1 MSQIDRT
8 YPHSR
13 PATSQRWKR
22 LWAKTRM
29 KITGGETGFLGFG
42 LRWAVLL
49 LFVAY
54 FFVPILWLVLAPSK
68 SAPDLLERN
77 PLAFGSFQRIQEA
90 WQRIVEYQD
99 GEVFLWLGNSVRY
112 VILSLTLA
120 LATCIPAGYIL
131 AIARFPGRRPLLW
144 LTLITMLLPPSALVL
159 PMFMELNLFHL
170 VNTQW
175 AVILPAAFFPF
186 GTYLTYIYY
195 ASSLPPD
202 LLDAAR
208 VDGCSE
214 VQLFWHIALP
224 LAKPLLGLLAFI
236 NFNTNWN
243 NFFGPYV
250 LLNDD
255 RLFNLPVG
263 LQQFVSATS
272 ALRPGF
278 NPSPGV
284 MVGYQQAEAALLGLV
299 MVVPVALVFMIA
311 QRYVVEGA
319 FTGSIKG

>member
-1 MSQIDRT
+1 MSKIDTPRQDSHQTLMQRLGHFWMRT
-8 YPHSR
+8 GDD
-13 PATSQRWKR
+13 
-22 LWAKTRM
+22 M
-29 KITGGETGFLGFG
+29 GIVGFG

-49 LFVAY
+49 LFAAY
-54 FFVPILWLVLAPSK
+54 FFVPLLWLILATSK
-68 SAPDLLERN
+68 SAPQLLELK

-90 WQRIVEYQD
+90 WQRIIEYQD
-99 GEVFLWLGNSVRY
+99 GEVLVWAFNSIRY
-112 VILSLTLA
+112 AIWALALSLTIS
-120 LATCIPAGYIL
+120 IPAGYIL
-131 AIARFPGRRPLLW
+131 AVARFPGRRLLLW

-170 VNTQW
+170 INTQW
-175 AVILPAAFFPF
+175 SVILPSAFFPF

-195 ASSLPPD
+195 ASSLPPQ

-214 VQLFWHIALP
+214 VELFWHIALP
-224 LAKPLLGLLAFI
+224 LATPLLGLLAFI

-263 LQQFVSATS
+263 IQQFVLATS

-284 MVGYQQAEAALLGLV
+284 MVGYQQAEAALFGLI
-299 MVVPVALVFMIA
+299 MVVPVAIVFLIA
-311 QRYVVEGA
+311 QRYVIGGA
-319 FTGSIKG
+319 FTGSVKG

>member
-1 MSQIDRT
+1 MPKNTPSRNKEQPSLMSRWSQ
-8 YPHSR
+8 SWKKS
-13 PATSQRWKR
+13 TSD
-22 LWAKTRM
+22 
-29 KITGGETGFLGFG
+29 TGVPGFVI
-42 LRWAVLL
+42 RWAVLL
-49 LFVAY
+49 LFALY
-54 FFVPILWLVLAPSK
+54 FFIPIYWLVLATTK
-68 SAPDLLERN
+68 SAPELLELR
-77 PLAFGSFQRIQEA
+77 PLAFGSFERLQEA
-90 WQRIVEYQD
+90 WRRIIEYQD
-99 GEVFLWLGNSVRY
+99 GEIFLWAFNSIKY
-112 VILSLTLA
+112 VVWGLALSLA
-120 LATCIPAGYIL
+120 ISIPAGYIL
-131 AIARFPGRRPLLW
+131 AVARFKGRHLLLW

-170 VNTQW
+170 INTQW
-175 AVILPAAFFPF
+175 AVILPASFFPF

-195 ASSLPPD
+195 AASLPRD

-224 LAKPLLGLLAFI
+224 LASPLIGLLAFI

-243 NFFGPYV
+243 NFYGPYV

-263 LQQFVSATS
+263 LQQFVMATS

-284 MVGYQQAEAALLGLV
+284 MEGYQQAEAALFGLM
-299 MVVPVALVFMIA
+299 MVIPVAIVFLFA
-311 QRYVVEGA
+311 QRYVIGGA
-319 FTGSIKG
+319 FTGSVKG

>member
-1 MSQIDRT
+1 MSKIDAQRSDF
-8 YPHSR
+8 H
-13 PATSQRWKR
+13 PALLQGWRHFWK
-22 LWAKTRM
+22 KTDND
-29 KITGGETGFLGFG
+29 TGILGFG

-49 LFVAY
+49 LFAAY
-54 FFVPILWLVLAPSK
+54 FFVPLLWLVLATSK
-68 SAPDLLERN
+68 SAPQLLELN

-90 WQRIVEYQD
+90 WQRIIEYQD
-99 GEVFLWLGNSVRY
+99 GEVLLWAFNSIRY
-112 VILSLTLA
+112 ALWGLILSLA
-120 LATCIPAGYIL
+120 ISIPAGYIL
-131 AIARFPGRRPLLW
+131 AIARFPGRRLLLW

-170 VNTQW
+170 INTQW
-175 AVILPAAFFPF
+175 AVIMPSAFFPF

-195 ASSLPPD
+195 ASSLPPE

-214 VQLFWHIALP
+214 AQLFWHIALP
-224 LAKPLLGLLAFI
+224 LATPVLGLLAFI
-236 NFNTNWN
+236 NFTTNWN

-263 LQQFVSATS
+263 LQQFVAATS

-278 NPSPGV
+278 NPSPGI
-284 MVGYQQAEAALLGLV
+284 MVGYQQAEAALFGLI
-299 MVVPVALVFMIA
+299 MVVPVAIVFLFA
-311 QRYVVEGA
+311 QRYVIRGA
-319 FTGSIKG
+319 FTGSVKG

>member
-1 MSQIDRT
+1 MTISET
-8 YPHSR
+8 SHSNSR
-13 PATSQRWKR
+13 PTLLQWLKR
-22 LWAKTRM
+22 YWV
-29 KITGGETGFLGFG
+29 KISGDMGVLGFG
-42 LRWAVLL
+42 FRWAVLL
-49 LFVAY
+49 LFAIY
-54 FFVPILWLVLAPSK
+54 FFVPILWLVLATSK
-68 SAPDLLERN
+68 SAPQLLEMK
-77 PLAFGSFQRIQEA
+77 PLAFGSFERIQEA
-90 WQRIVEYQD
+90 WQRIIEYQD
-99 GEVFLWLGNSVRY
+99 SEVLLWGLNSIRY
-112 VILSLTLA
+112 ALWALALSLILS
-120 LATCIPAGYIL
+120 IPAGYIL
-131 AIARFPGRRPLLW
+131 AVARFPGRRLILW

-170 VNTQW
+170 INTKW
-175 AVILPAAFFPF
+175 AVILPSAFFPF

-195 ASSLPPD
+195 ASSLPRD

-214 VQLFWHIALP
+214 VKLFWHIALP

-255 RLFNLPVG
+255 TLFNLPVG
-263 LQQFVSATS
+263 IQQFVLATS

-284 MVGYQQAEAALLGLV
+284 MVGYQQAEAALFGLI
-299 MVVPVALVFMIA
+299 MVIPVAIVFLFA
-311 QRYVVEGA
+311 QRYVIGGA
-319 FTGSIKG
+319 FTGSVKG

>member
-1 MSQIDRT
+1 MSKIDTPRLD
-8 YPHSR
+8 SR
-13 PATSQRWKR
+13 PTLLQRWKYF
-22 LWAKTRM
+22 WMKTSGD
-29 KITGGETGFLGFG
+29 TGIFGFG

-49 LFVAY
+49 LFAAY
-54 FFVPILWLVLAPSK
+54 FFVPLLWLILATSK
-68 SAPDLLERN
+68 SAPQLLELK

-90 WQRIVEYQD
+90 WQRIIEYQD
-99 GEVFLWLGNSVRY
+99 GEVLVWAFNSIRY
-112 VILSLTLA
+112 AIWALALSLTIS
-120 LATCIPAGYIL
+120 IPAGYIL
-131 AIARFPGRRPLLW
+131 AVARFPGRRLLLW

-170 VNTQW
+170 INTQW
-175 AVILPAAFFPF
+175 SVILPSVFFPF

-195 ASSLPPD
+195 ASSLPPQ

-214 VQLFWHIALP
+214 VELFWHIALP
-224 LAKPLLGLLAFI
+224 LATPLLGLLAFI

-263 LQQFVSATS
+263 IQQFVLATS

-284 MVGYQQAEAALLGLV
+284 MVGYQQAEAALFGLI
-299 MVVPVALVFMIA
+299 MVVPVAIVFLIA
-311 QRYVVEGA
+311 QRYVIGGA
-319 FTGSIKG
+319 FTGSVKG

>member
-1 MSQIDRT
+1 MSKIDAQRSDF
-8 YPHSR
+8 H
-13 PATSQRWKR
+13 PALLQGWRHFWK
-22 LWAKTRM
+22 KTDND
-29 KITGGETGFLGFG
+29 TGILGFG

-49 LFVAY
+49 LFAAY
-54 FFVPILWLVLAPSK
+54 FFVPLLWLVLATSK
-68 SAPDLLERN
+68 SAPQLLELK

-90 WQRIVEYQD
+90 WQRIIEYQD
-99 GEVFLWLGNSVRY
+99 GEVLLWAFNSIRY
-112 VILSLTLA
+112 ALWGLILSLA
-120 LATCIPAGYIL
+120 ISIPAGYIL
-131 AIARFPGRRPLLW
+131 AIARFPGRRLLLW

-170 VNTQW
+170 INTQW
-175 AVILPAAFFPF
+175 AVIMPSAFFPF

-195 ASSLPPD
+195 ASSLPPE

-214 VQLFWHIALP
+214 AQLFWHIALP
-224 LAKPLLGLLAFI
+224 LATPVLGLLAFI
-236 NFNTNWN
+236 NFTTNWN

-263 LQQFVSATS
+263 LQQFVAATS

-278 NPSPGV
+278 NPSPGI
-284 MVGYQQAEAALLGLV
+284 MVGYQQAEAALFGLI
-299 MVVPVALVFMIA
+299 MVVPVAIVFLFA
-311 QRYVVEGA
+311 QRYVIRGA
-319 FTGSIKG
+319 FTGSVKG

>member
-1 MSQIDRT
+1 MSKIDTLR
-8 YPHSR
+8 PDSR
-13 PATSQRWKR
+13 PTLLQRWR
-22 LWAKTRM
+22 RFWMRTRGDM
-29 KITGGETGFLGFG
+29 GILGFG

-49 LFVAY
+49 LFAVY
-54 FFVPILWLVLAPSK
+54 FFVPMLWLVLATSK
-68 SAPDLLERN
+68 SAPQLLELN

-90 WQRIVEYQD
+90 WQRIIEYQD
-99 GEVFLWLGNSVRY
+99 GEVLLWAFNSIRY
-112 VILSLTLA
+112 AVWALVLSLA
-120 LATCIPAGYIL
+120 ISIPAGYIL
-131 AIARFPGRRPLLW
+131 AVARFPGRRLLLW

-159 PMFMELNLFHL
+159 PMFMEMNLFHL

-175 AVILPAAFFPF
+175 AVILPSAFFPF

-224 LAKPLLGLLAFI
+224 LATPLLGLLAFI
-236 NFNTNWN
+236 NFTTNWN

-255 RLFNLPVG
+255 KLFNLPVG
-263 LQQFVSATS
+263 IQQFVVATS

-284 MVGYQQAEAALLGLV
+284 MVGYQQAEAALFGLI
-299 MVVPVALVFMIA
+299 MVVPVAIVFLVA
-311 QRYVVEGA
+311 QRYVIGGA
-319 FTGSIKG
+319 FTGSVKG

>member
-1 MSQIDRT
+1 MSEISLTSTDA
-8 YPHSR
+8 R
-13 PATSQRWKR
+13 PAAAQRWR
-22 LWAKTRM
+22 QFWMRNA
-29 KITGGETGFLGFG
+29 GEMGVLGFC

-49 LFVAY
+49 LVAVY
-54 FFVPILWLVLAPSK
+54 FFVPILWLILAPSK
-68 SAPDLLERN
+68 NAPDLIEMS
-77 PLAFGSFQRIQEA
+77 PLAFGSFQRIVDA
-90 WQRIVEYQD
+90 WNRIIAFQN
-99 GEVFLWLGNSVRY
+99 GEVLLWLANSVKY
-112 VILSLTLA
+112 VLGSLA
-120 LATCIPAGYIL
+120 LALLTCIPAGYSL
-131 AIARFPGRRPLLW
+131 AIARFPGRRLLLW
-144 LTLITMLLPPSALVL
+144 LTLITMLLPASALVL
-159 PMFMELNLFHL
+159 PLFMELNLVHL

-195 ASSLPPD
+195 ASSLPPE

-214 VQLFWHIALP
+214 FQVFQHIALP
-224 LAKPLLGLLAFI
+224 LATPLLGLLAFI
-236 NFNTNWN
+236 NFTTNWN

-263 LQQFVSATS
+263 LQQFVAATS

-284 MVGYQQAEAALLGLV
+284 MVGYQQAEAALLGLL
-299 MVVPVALVFMIA
+299 MVIPVAIVFLIA
-311 QRYVVEGA
+311 QRYVVGGA
-319 FTGSIKG
+319 YTGSVKG

>member
-1 MSQIDRT
+1 MSKADTSR
-8 YPHSR
+8 PDSR
-13 PATSQRWKR
+13 PALLQRWGHSWMR
-22 LWAKTRM
+22 TAGDQG
-29 KITGGETGFLGFG
+29 ILGFG
-42 LRWAVLL
+42 LRWVVLL
-49 LFVAY
+49 LFTAY
-54 FFVPILWLVLAPSK
+54 FFIPLLWLVLAASK
-68 SAPDLLERN
+68 SAPQLLELN
-77 PLAFGSFQRIQEA
+77 PLAFGSFRRIQEA
-90 WQRIVEYQD
+90 WQRIVEYQN
-99 GEVFLWLGNSVRY
+99 GEVLEWAFNSIRY
-112 VILSLTLA
+112 AVWGLALSL
-120 LATCIPAGYIL
+120 ATSIPAGYIL
-131 AIARFPGRRPLLW
+131 AVARFPGRRLLLW
-144 LTLITMLLPPSALVL
+144 LTLITMLLPASALVL
-159 PMFMELNLFHL
+159 PMFMELNLVHL

-195 ASSLPPD
+195 ASSLPPE

-214 VQLFWHIALP
+214 AELFWHIALP
-224 LAKPLLGLLAFI
+224 LATPLLGLLAFI

-263 LQQFVSATS
+263 IQQFVAATS

-284 MVGYQQAEAALLGLV
+284 MVGYQQAEAALFGLI
-299 MVVPVALVFMIA
+299 MVAPVAIVFLFA
-311 QRYVVEGA
+311 QRYVIGGA

>member
-1 MSQIDRT
+1 MRKVIGD
-8 YPHSR
+8 
-13 PATSQRWKR
+13 
-22 LWAKTRM
+22 
-29 KITGGETGFLGFG
+29 IGILGFC
-42 LRWAVLL
+42 LRWGVLL
-49 LFVAY
+49 LFGAY
-54 FFVPILWLVLAPSK
+54 FFIPLLWLVLATSK
-68 SAPDLLERN
+68 SAPQLLELQ

-90 WQRIVEYQD
+90 WQRIIEYQN
-99 GEVFLWLGNSVRY
+99 GEVLQWASNSIYYAVWGL
-112 VILSLTLA
+112 VLSLI
-120 LATCIPAGYIL
+120 TCIPAGYIL
-131 AIARFPGRRPLLW
+131 AVARFPGRNLLLW

-159 PMFMELNLFHL
+159 PMFMEMNLFHL

-195 ASSLPPD
+195 ASSLPRD

-214 VQLFWHIALP
+214 AQLFWHIALP
-224 LAKPLLGLLAFI
+224 LATPLLGLLAFI

-255 RLFNLPVG
+255 KLFNLPVG
-263 LQQFVSATS
+263 IQQFVAATS

-278 NPSPGV
+278 NPSPGL
-284 MVGYQQAEAALLGLV
+284 MVNYQQAEAALFGLM
-299 MVVPVALVFMIA
+299 MVVPVAIVFLIA
-311 QRYVVEGA
+311 QRYVIGGA
-319 FTGSIKG
+319 FTGSVKG

>member
-1 MSQIDRT
+1 MSKIDTLR
-8 YPHSR
+8 SDKR
-13 PATSQRWKR
+13 PALLQRWR
-22 LWAKTRM
+22 HFWMR
-29 KITGGETGFLGFG
+29 TGSDTGIFGFG
-42 LRWAVLL
+42 LRWGVLL
-49 LFVAY
+49 LFAAY
-54 FFVPILWLVLAPSK
+54 FFVPLLWLVLATSK
-68 SAPDLLERN
+68 SAPQLLELK

-90 WQRIVEYQD
+90 WQRIIEYQD
-99 GEVFLWLGNSVRY
+99 GEVLLWAFNSIRY
-112 VILSLTLA
+112 AVWGLVLSLA
-120 LATCIPAGYIL
+120 ISIPAGYIL
-131 AIARFPGRRPLLW
+131 AVARFPGRRLLLW

-170 VNTQW
+170 INTQW
-175 AVILPAAFFPF
+175 AVILPSAFFPF

-195 ASSLPPD
+195 ASSLPPE

-214 VQLFWHIALP
+214 VALFWHIALP
-224 LAKPLLGLLAFI
+224 LATPLLGLLAFI
-236 NFNTNWN
+236 NFTTNWN

-263 LQQFVSATS
+263 LQQFAAATS

-284 MVGYQQAEAALLGLV
+284 MVGYQQAEAALFGLI
-299 MVVPVALVFMIA
+299 MIVPVAIVFLVA
-311 QRYVVEGA
+311 QRYVVGGA

>member
-1 MSQIDRT
+1 MSKIDTPRLDSHPT
-8 YPHSR
+8 LL
-13 PATSQRWKR
+13 QRWKYF
-22 LWAKTRM
+22 WMKTSGD
-29 KITGGETGFLGFG
+29 TGIFGFG

-49 LFVAY
+49 LFAAY
-54 FFVPILWLVLAPSK
+54 FFVPLLWLILATSK
-68 SAPDLLERN
+68 SAPQLLELK

-90 WQRIVEYQD
+90 WQRIIEYQD
-99 GEVFLWLGNSVRY
+99 GEVLVWAFNSIRY
-112 VILSLTLA
+112 AIWALALSLTIS
-120 LATCIPAGYIL
+120 IPAGYIL
-131 AIARFPGRRPLLW
+131 AVARFPGRRLLLW

-170 VNTQW
+170 INTQW
-175 AVILPAAFFPF
+175 SVILPSAFFPF

-195 ASSLPPD
+195 ASSLPPQ

-214 VQLFWHIALP
+214 VELFWHIALP
-224 LAKPLLGLLAFI
+224 LASPVLGLLAFI
-236 NFNTNWN
+236 NFTTNWN

-255 RLFNLPVG
+255 KLFNLPVG
-263 LQQFVSATS
+263 IQQFVAATS

-284 MVGYQQAEAALLGLV
+284 MVGYQQAEAALLGLI
-299 MVVPVALVFMIA
+299 MVVPVAIVFLVA
-311 QRYVVEGA
+311 QRYVIGGA
-319 FTGSIKG
+319 FTGSVKG

>member
-1 MSQIDRT
+1 M
-8 YPHSR
+8 
-13 PATSQRWKR
+13 
-22 LWAKTRM
+22 KTASD
-29 KITGGETGFLGFG
+29 TGILGFG

-49 LFVAY
+49 LFAVY
-54 FFVPILWLVLAPSK
+54 FFVPLLWLILAPSK
-68 SAPDLLERN
+68 SAPQLLELN

-90 WQRIVEYQD
+90 WQRIMEYQD
-99 GEVFLWLGNSVRY
+99 GEVLVWASNSIQYAIWALV
-112 VILSLTLA
+112 LS

-131 AIARFPGRRPLLW
+131 AAARFPGRRLLLW

-159 PMFMELNLFHL
+159 PMFMELNLVHL
-170 VNTQW
+170 VNTKW
-175 AVILPAAFFPF
+175 AVILPSAFFPF

-195 ASSLPPD
+195 ASSLPPE

-214 VQLFWHIALP
+214 RQLFWRVALP
-224 LAKPLLGLLAFI
+224 LATPLLGLLAFI
-236 NFNTNWN
+236 NFTTNWN

-263 LQQFVSATS
+263 LQQFAAATS

-284 MVGYQQAEAALLGLV
+284 MVGYQQAEAALFGLI
-299 MVVPVALVFMIA
+299 MVVPVAVVFLVA
-311 QRYVVEGA
+311 QRYVVGGA
-319 FTGSIKG
+319 FTGSVKG

>member
-1 MSQIDRT
+1 MSKIDTPRLDSHPT
-8 YPHSR
+8 LL
-13 PATSQRWKR
+13 QRWKYF
-22 LWAKTRM
+22 WMKTSGD
-29 KITGGETGFLGFG
+29 TGIFGFG

-49 LFVAY
+49 LFAAY
-54 FFVPILWLVLAPSK
+54 FFVPLLWLILATSK
-68 SAPDLLERN
+68 SAPQLLELK

-90 WQRIVEYQD
+90 WQRIIEYQD
-99 GEVFLWLGNSVRY
+99 GEVLVWAFNSIRY
-112 VILSLTLA
+112 AIWALALSLTIS
-120 LATCIPAGYIL
+120 IPAGYIL
-131 AIARFPGRRPLLW
+131 AVARFPGRRLLLW

-170 VNTQW
+170 INTQW
-175 AVILPAAFFPF
+175 YVILPSAFFPF

-195 ASSLPPD
+195 ASSLPPQ

-214 VQLFWHIALP
+214 VELFWHIALP
-224 LAKPLLGLLAFI
+224 LATPLLGLLAFI

-263 LQQFVSATS
+263 IQQFVLATS

-284 MVGYQQAEAALLGLV
+284 MVGYQQAEAALFGLI
-299 MVVPVALVFMIA
+299 MVVPVAIVFLIA
-311 QRYVVEGA
+311 QRYVIGGA
-319 FTGSIKG
+319 FTGSVKG

>member
-1 MSQIDRT
+1 MRT
-8 YPHSR
+8 SGD
-13 PATSQRWKR
+13 
-22 LWAKTRM
+22 
-29 KITGGETGFLGFG
+29 IGILGFG

-49 LFVAY
+49 LFAVY
-54 FFVPILWLVLAPSK
+54 FFVPLLWLVLATSK
-68 SAPDLLERN
+68 SAPQLLELN

-90 WQRIVEYQD
+90 WQRIIEYQD
-99 GEVFLWLGNSVRY
+99 GEVLVWAFNSIRYALWALV
-112 VILSLTLA
+112 LSLVIS
-120 LATCIPAGYIL
+120 IPAGYIL
-131 AIARFPGRRPLLW
+131 AIARFPGRRLLLW

-170 VNTQW
+170 INTQW
-175 AVILPAAFFPF
+175 AVILPSAFFPF

-195 ASSLPPD
+195 ASSLPTD

-214 VQLFWHIALP
+214 AELFWHIALP
-224 LAKPLLGLLAFI
+224 LATPVLGLLAFI
-236 NFNTNWN
+236 NFTTNWN

-263 LQQFVSATS
+263 IQQFVAATS

-278 NPSPGV
+278 NPSPGI
-284 MVGYQQAEAALLGLV
+284 MVGYQQAEAALLGLM
-299 MVVPVALVFMIA
+299 MVVPVAIVFLIA
-311 QRYVVEGA
+311 QRYVIGGA
-319 FTGSIKG
+319 FTGSVKG

>member
-1 MSQIDRT
+1 MSKIAPMHPDSGPT
-8 YPHSR
+8 LL
-13 PATSQRWKR
+13 QRWR
-22 LWAKTRM
+22 HFWTR
-29 KITGGETGFLGFG
+29 TGGDIGILGFG
-42 LRWAVLL
+42 LRWGVLL
-49 LFVAY
+49 LFAAY
-54 FFVPILWLVLAPSK
+54 FFIPLLWLVLATSK
-68 SAPDLLERN
+68 NAPQLLELK

-90 WQRIVEYQD
+90 WQRIIEYQD
-99 GEVFLWLGNSVRY
+99 GEVLLWGLNSIRY
-112 VILSLTLA
+112 AIWALALSLA
-120 LATCIPAGYIL
+120 VSIPAGYIL
-131 AIARFPGRRPLLW
+131 AVARFPGRRPLLW

-170 VNTQW
+170 INTQW
-175 AVILPAAFFPF
+175 AVILPSAFFPF

-195 ASSLPPD
+195 ASSLPRD

-214 VQLFWHIALP
+214 VQLFRHIALP
-224 LAKPLLGLLAFI
+224 LATPLLGLLAFI
-236 NFNTNWN
+236 NFNMNWN

-263 LQQFVSATS
+263 IQQFVLATS

-284 MVGYQQAEAALLGLV
+284 MVGYQQAEAALFGLI
-299 MVVPVALVFMIA
+299 MVVPVAIVFLIA
-311 QRYVVEGA
+311 QRYVIGGA
-319 FTGSIKG
+319 FTGSVKG

>member
-1 MSQIDRT
+1 MSKIDAQRSDF
-8 YPHSR
+8 H
-13 PATSQRWKR
+13 PALLQGWRHFWK
-22 LWAKTRM
+22 KTDND
-29 KITGGETGFLGFG
+29 TGILGFG

-49 LFVAY
+49 LFAAY
-54 FFVPILWLVLAPSK
+54 FFVPLLWLVLATSK
-68 SAPDLLERN
+68 SAPQLLELK

-90 WQRIVEYQD
+90 WQRIIEYQD
-99 GEVFLWLGNSVRY
+99 GEVLLWAFNSIRY
-112 VILSLTLA
+112 ALWGLILSLA
-120 LATCIPAGYIL
+120 ISIPAGYIL
-131 AIARFPGRRPLLW
+131 AVARFPGRRLLLW

-170 VNTQW
+170 INTQW
-175 AVILPAAFFPF
+175 AVILPSAFFPF

-195 ASSLPPD
+195 ASSLPPE

-214 VQLFWHIALP
+214 AQLFWHIALP
-224 LAKPLLGLLAFI
+224 LATPVLGLLAFI
-236 NFNTNWN
+236 NFTTNWN

-263 LQQFVSATS
+263 LQQFVAATS

-278 NPSPGV
+278 NPSPGI
-284 MVGYQQAEAALLGLV
+284 MVGYQQAEAALFGLI
-299 MVVPVALVFMIA
+299 MVVPVAIVFLFA
-311 QRYVVEGA
+311 QRYVIRGA
-319 FTGSIKG
+319 FTGSVKG

>member
-1 MSQIDRT
+1 MSKMNTLRPD
-8 YPHSR
+8 SR
-13 PATSQRWKR
+13 PTLLKRWR
-22 LWAKTRM
+22 YYWMR
-29 KITGGETGFLGFG
+29 TGSDTGIFGFG
-42 LRWAVLL
+42 LRWAILL
-49 LFVAY
+49 LFAAY
-54 FFVPILWLVLAPSK
+54 FFIPLLWLVLATSK
-68 SAPDLLERN
+68 SAPQLLELK

-90 WQRIVEYQD
+90 WQRIIEYQD
-99 GEVFLWLGNSVRY
+99 GEVLVWAFNSIRY
-112 VILSLTLA
+112 AIWALALSLTIS
-120 LATCIPAGYIL
+120 IPAGYIL
-131 AIARFPGRRPLLW
+131 AVARFPGRRLLLW

-170 VNTQW
+170 INTQW
-175 AVILPAAFFPF
+175 SVILPSAFFPF

-195 ASSLPPD
+195 ASSLPPQ

-214 VQLFWHIALP
+214 VELFWHIALP
-224 LAKPLLGLLAFI
+224 LATPLLGLLAFI

-263 LQQFVSATS
+263 IQQFVLATS

-278 NPSPGV
+278 NPSPGI
-284 MVGYQQAEAALLGLV
+284 MVGYQQAEAALFGLI
-299 MVVPVALVFMIA
+299 MVVPVAIVFLIA
-311 QRYVVEGA
+311 QRYVIGGA
-319 FTGSIKG
+319 FTGSVKG

>member
-1 MSQIDRT
+1 MR
-8 YPHSR
+8 
-13 PATSQRWKR
+13 
-22 LWAKTRM
+22 
-29 KITGGETGFLGFG
+29 TGGDIGIFGFG

-49 LFVAY
+49 LFAVY
-54 FFVPILWLVLAPSK
+54 FFVPILWLVLATSK
-68 SAPDLLERN
+68 SAPELLELK

-90 WQRIVEYQD
+90 WQRIIEYQD
-99 GEVFLWLGNSVRY
+99 GEVLVWAFNSIRYALWALV
-112 VILSLTLA
+112 LSLVIS
-120 LATCIPAGYIL
+120 IPAGYIL
-131 AIARFPGRRPLLW
+131 AVARFPGRRLLLW

-170 VNTQW
+170 INTQW
-175 AVILPAAFFPF
+175 AVILPSAFFPF

-195 ASSLPPD
+195 ASSLPPE

-208 VDGCSE
+208 VDGGSE

-224 LAKPLLGLLAFI
+224 LAKPVLGLLAFI
-236 NFNTNWN
+236 NFITNWN

-250 LLNDD
+250 LLNDN

-263 LQQFVSATS
+263 IQQFVAATS

-284 MVGYQQAEAALLGLV
+284 MVGYQQAEAALLGLI
-299 MVVPVALVFMIA
+299 MVIPVAMVFLIA
-311 QRYVVEGA
+311 QRYVIGGA
-319 FTGSIKG
+319 FTGSVKG